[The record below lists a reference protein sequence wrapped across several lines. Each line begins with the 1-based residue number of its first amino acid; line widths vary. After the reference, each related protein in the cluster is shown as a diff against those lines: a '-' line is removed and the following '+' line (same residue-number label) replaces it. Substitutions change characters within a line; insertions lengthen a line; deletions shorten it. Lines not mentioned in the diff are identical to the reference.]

1 MASTRS
7 VNPIAFL
14 LALVFAAGCGKEVGR
29 IPFTAEGTGET
40 TVTLRA
46 GKAAL
51 WTDIDIRY
59 VGDASLAYEV
69 ELIESDLVRA
79 SAECDPLGHMSVKIG
94 WVETHLGSK
103 SSRSGQGRMPCE
115 LAVPAAGT
123 YLVRARLAF
132 GQRPGELTLK
142 QADLVIKQ

>member
-1 MASTRS
+1 MRS
-7 VNPIAFL
+7 IAPITFV
-14 LALVFAAGCGKEVGR
+14 LAWMFVAGCGKEVGR
-29 IPFTAEGTGET
+29 IPFTAEGAGET

-59 VGDASLAYEV
+59 VGDASLTYEV

-79 SAECDPLGHMSVKIG
+79 RAVCDPLGSMSVKIG

-103 SSRSGQGRMPCE
+103 NSRSGQGRMPCD
-115 LAVPAAGT
+115 LDVPAAGT

-132 GQRPGELTLK
+132 GNRPGELTLK
-142 QADLVIKQ
+142 QADLVVKQ